1 MDGTRGVRECRCL
14 KEQLSAQ
21 CLPLRFRSARL
32 LDFSGEVGHAAA
44 AWLGDPGDGVFI
56 TGGVGR
62 GKTHLVCGLAFE
74 LAKSG
79 KTVLF
84 RKAAELYRE
93 LRAAFSGRG
102 DERTVFETYGA
113 TPILVLDDIG
123 AGGLTDFE
131 RRVLLEIIDSRGD
144 QFRPTLVTSN
154 WNLEQISQAMDDR
167 VASRLAGYCQIKMCG
182 NDQRVAGKAA

>member
-1 MDGTRGVRECRCL
+1 MDGNRGVRECRCL
-14 KEQLSAQ
+14 RDRVSVQ

-44 AWLGDPGDGVFI
+44 AWLEDPGDGVFI
-56 TGGVGR
+56 TGGVGT

-74 LAKSG
+74 LDRSG
-79 KTVLF
+79 KTVMF

-93 LRAAFSGRG
+93 LRAAFSGCG
-102 DERTVFETYGA
+102 NERTVFDAYRDA
-113 TPILVLDDIG
+113 AFLVLDDIG

-131 RRVLLEIIDSRGD
+131 RRVLLEIIDSRSD
-144 QFRPTLVTSN
+144 QLRPTLVTSN

-167 VASRLAGYCQIKMCG
+167 VASRLATYCQIEMRG
-182 NDQRVAGKAA
+182 GDRRIPNKAA